1 METLLTPNTV
11 LQHRYRIVGLVAR
24 GGMGAIYEATDENLG
39 IRVALKQR
47 LLASTLLQHAF
58 RQEAR
63 LLARLNHPALARV
76 TDYFTTDDQE
86 FLVMEFI
93 PGPDLAQEL
102 AARGAPFALG
112 DVLSWTNQL
121 LDALDYL
128 HTQTPAPIFHRD
140 IKPQNLKRR
149 QQGSIALLD
158 FGIAK
163 GSLADMTQV
172 SHAPSVMAYTRGFAP
187 LEQIDGLGTDARTDL
202 YGLAATMY
210 MLLTNI
216 GPSDATT
223 RDRAEARS
231 LPDPLRPLHEV
242 NDTVPQAVSAVF
254 MRALALHPDDRP
266 PSAAAMRAA
275 LHDAINAPAARP
287 VPVITAPTAQESRT
301 EIDTGSSE
309 SVRAKPSTTGTQRRN
324 HARTDAQALRQP
336 AQVRRSPW
344 LWLAGLVAIAVVLGA
359 SFLAAQG
366 QFASSPPPTPTT
378 GDNTVVRGLEPTALV
393 QPNTTTVAPI
403 EVTEIAPTARPLP
416 TVAVLPSPTIAEA
429 TPTTQPTQTVAV
441 PTVVPVPPGRIAFY
455 SQRDGLAEIYVMNA
469 DGSAQV
475 RLTINDA
482 VDWDPSWSPDG
493 QQIAFISNRDG
504 SGDIY
509 RMNADGSEQTRL
521 TTSDA
526 DDFAPAW
533 SPDGQRIAFMAFR
546 DGNPEIYAMNA
557 DGSNQ
562 TRLTFDNAVEGFP
575 SWSPDSQQIAF
586 MSERDGNREIYVMN
600 ADGSNPVRLTTNDAI
615 DDNPAWSPDGQH
627 IAFKSERD
635 GSRDVY
641 MMNADGTQQVR
652 LTFPGGDG
660 FAPAWSPDGTQIVF
674 QTSRDNGSEEI
685 YRMNADGTNPLRLTD
700 NATNISDGEPSWS
713 R

>member
-1 METLLTPNTV
+1 
-11 LQHRYRIVGLVAR
+11 
-24 GGMGAIYEATDENLG
+24 
-39 IRVALKQR
+39 
-47 LLASTLLQHAF
+47 
-58 RQEAR
+58 
-63 LLARLNHPALARV
+63 
-76 TDYFTTDDQE
+76 
-86 FLVMEFI
+86 MEFI

-102 AARGAPFALG
+102 AARNAPFTLA
-112 DVLSWTNQL
+112 DVLGWTDQL

-163 GSLADMTQV
+163 GSLADMTQA

-242 NDTVPQAVSAVF
+242 NDAVPQAVSAVF
-254 MRALALHPDDRP
+254 MRALALHPNDRP

-275 LHDAINAPAARP
+275 LHDAINAPIARA
-287 VPVITAPTAQESRT
+287 VPVITAPTPQESRT

-309 SVRAKPSTTGTQRRN
+309 PVGQDRAKAATTGTQERN
-324 HARTDAQALRQP
+324 HVRTDPQALRQP
-336 AQVRRSPW
+336 AHKRRSPW
-344 LWLAGLVAIAVVLGA
+344 LWLAGLAAIAVVLGGG
-359 SFLAAQG
+359 FLAARG
-366 QFASSPPPTPTT
+366 QFASLPPTPTT
-378 GDNTVVRGLEPTALV
+378 QDNGVVLGQEPTAFV
-393 QPNTTTVAPI
+393 QPNTTAVAPI
-403 EVTEIAPTARPLP
+403 EVTVIAPTPRPQN
-416 TVAVLPSPTIAEA
+416 TVAVLPSPTIPEV
-429 TPTTQPTQTVAV
+429 TPTTQPTLTVAIPT

-455 SQRDGLAEIYVMNA
+455 SQRDGLAEIYAMNA
-469 DGSAQV
+469 DGSEQT
-475 RLTINDA
+475 RLTNNDA

-504 SGDIY
+504 AGDIY

-600 ADGSNPVRLTTNDAI
+600 ADGSNPVRLTTNAAV

-641 MMNADGTQQVR
+641 VMNADGTQQVR
-652 LTFPGGDG
+652 LTSPDADG
-660 FAPAWSPDGTQIVF
+660 FAPAWSPDGTQIAF

-685 YRMNADGTNPLRLTD
+685 YRMNADGSDPVRLTD
-700 NATNISDGEPSWS
+700 NAANISDGEPSWS